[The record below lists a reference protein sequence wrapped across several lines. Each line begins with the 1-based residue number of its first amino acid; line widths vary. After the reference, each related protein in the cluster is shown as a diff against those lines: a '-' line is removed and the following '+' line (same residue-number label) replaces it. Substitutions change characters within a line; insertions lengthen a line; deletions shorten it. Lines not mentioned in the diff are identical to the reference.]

1 MKIKISL
8 IFSILISSFTYLY
21 AEVEELVVTGTLL
34 ENTEQDSSPVDII
47 TEEDYKNFNISN
59 IAEISKYLS
68 SSSGSH
74 FQSNTLDGVD
84 QGMNAITLRGLDQ
97 ASTLLLINSKRQTFA
112 GTPSNE
118 GEGYIDANIIP
129 EIALKRIEVLKE
141 GATSLYGS
149 DAVAGVINIITHKNF
164 SGLKVQAGHKK
175 TSNYNQ
181 TDSSLGLL
189 FGSSYKKTSYVL
201 GINLLKRA
209 PLSAIEIPRI
219 AELAISGLG
228 RSFKVSDAVS
238 LPAGI
243 WAGDYSKNQKI
254 PDPDCINNGGVL
266 TNSTTC
272 GFAYGNRFNIVND
285 ENQMKF
291 YINLAYEADSFDYGI
306 NFISSNININDNPQS
321 PSYPALP
328 FLSRMIQPGE
338 GGNPFDV
345 AVKWFGRPLGSDYAS
360 PNSPKDI
367 DQYHFSQTI
376 NTSIG
381 KDIGLEVSYT
391 LSEHSNKHLRPDI
404 IDSRFLDSI
413 NGTDMGISGGE
424 IVFWNLFDSSQNSEA
439 LINYVRGSEKSVKKA
454 NLESLDLILRSNAW
468 SGYSVAYGVQLN
480 KEALN
485 VSYDE
490 ISRAEFDANGKIIK
504 TADLFFLGGGID
516 VSKSR
521 NKYASFFEVEKD
533 LVNNFGVRIAGRYE
547 DFGNDSSFDPKLS
560 VKYIVSDNLSIRA
573 TKSSSFSMP
582 SMAQM
587 FSSDIN
593 LGSVRDFNDTSPFVR
608 QAQIGN
614 PNLKP
619 ATSINNNLGFIFN
632 KENQRLRVD
641 FWDIN
646 YKNRIEVQSAQA
658 MLLSNPNG
666 PSITRNIEG
675 DLIGITTTYFN
686 EANTEVSGV
695 DLSYEALMNLKK
707 NGVISFAIKGT
718 SINKFLTPNNKIN
731 DGEEKHHNKMINRV
745 GKYNYDANTHSLP
758 KKRIN
763 IFINWDYLNY
773 NIGLNVRHIDGYKN
787 SRPISGL
794 GLEYG
799 YKNKVES
806 FLVFDLSSSKL
817 ISTKNGTMDIKFSI
831 TNIFDESAPRL
842 YDAPDFSFDTRVHDP
857 RGRIIGLFLEYRH

>member
-8 IFSILISSFTYLY
+8 IFLILFSFTHLY

-34 ENTEQDSSPVDII
+34 KNTEQDSSPIDII
-47 TEEDYKNFNISN
+47 SEEDYKNFNISN
-59 IAEISKYLS
+59 ISEISKYLS

-84 QGMNAITLRGLDQ
+84 QGMAAITLRGLDQ

-149 DAVAGVINIITHKNF
+149 DAVAGVINIITHKSF
-164 SGLKVQAGHKK
+164 SGLKVEAGHKK

-189 FGSSYKKTSYVL
+189 IGSSYKKTSYVL
-201 GINLLKRA
+201 GINLLKRT

-219 AELAISGLG
+219 AELAVSGLG
-228 RSFKVSDAVS
+228 RSFKVSDDVS
-238 LPAGI
+238 LPFGI

-254 PDPDCINNGGVL
+254 PDPNCINNGGIL
-266 TNSTTC
+266 TNATTC

-285 ENQMKF
+285 EDHTKLYM
-291 YINLAYEADSFDYGI
+291 NLDYEADDFNYGI
-306 NFISSNININDNPQS
+306 NLISSNININDNPQS

-338 GGNPFDV
+338 GGNPFNV

-367 DQYHFSQTI
+367 NQYHLSQRF

-381 KDIGLEVSYT
+381 KDTDLEVSYT
-391 LSEHSNKHLRPDI
+391 LSEHSNKHIRPDI

-413 NGTDMGISGGE
+413 NGTDMGISDGE

-439 LINYVRGSEKSVKKA
+439 LINYVRGSEKSIKKA
-454 NLESLDLILRSNAW
+454 DLKSLDIILRSNTD
-468 SGYSVAYGVQLN
+468 SGYTVAYGVQLN
-480 KEALN
+480 KEALD

-490 ISRAEFDANGKIIK
+490 ISRAEFDTDGKIIK

-521 NKYASFFEVEKD
+521 NKYASFFEIEKD
-533 LVNNFGVRIAGRYE
+533 FLESFSLRVAGRYE

-560 VKYIVSDNLSIRA
+560 VKYIANNNLTIRA
-573 TKSSSFSMP
+573 SKSSSFSMP

-593 LGSVRDFNDTSPFVR
+593 LGSVRDFNGTSPFVR

-619 ATSINNNLGFIFN
+619 ATSNNNNLGFIFN
-632 KENQRLRVD
+632 TGGQRLTVD
-641 FWDIN
+641 LWDID

-666 PSITRNIEG
+666 LSITRNIEG

-686 EANTEVSGV
+686 ETNTEVSGF
-695 DLSYEALMNLKK
+695 DLSYEALINLEK
-707 NGVISFAIKGT
+707 NGVIAFAIKGT

-731 DGEEKHHNKMINRV
+731 VVEEEHHNKMINRV

-758 KKRIN
+758 KKRVN

-773 NIGLNVRHIDGYKN
+773 SIGLNARHIDGYKN

-799 YKNKVES
+799 YKSRVES
-806 FLVFDLSSSKL
+806 FLVFDLYSSKL
-817 ISTKNGTMDIKFSI
+817 ISTKNGALNMKFSI

-857 RGRIIGLFLEYRH
+857 RGRIIGLSLEYRH

>member
-8 IFSILISSFTYLY
+8 IFLILLSFTHLY
-21 AEVEELVVTGTLL
+21 AEIEELVITGTLL
-34 ENTEQDSSPVDII
+34 KNTEQDSSPIDII
-47 TEEDYKNFNISN
+47 SEEDYKNFNISN
-59 IAEISKYLS
+59 ISEISKYLS

-84 QGMNAITLRGLDQ
+84 QGMAAITLRGLDQ

-149 DAVAGVINIITHKNF
+149 DAVAGVINIITHKSF
-164 SGLKVQAGHKK
+164 SGLKAEAGHKK

-189 FGSSYKKTSYVL
+189 IGSSYKKTSYVL
-201 GINLLKRA
+201 GINLLKRT

-219 AELAISGLG
+219 AELAVSGLG
-228 RSFKVSDAVS
+228 RSFKVSDDVS
-238 LPAGI
+238 LPFGI

-254 PDPDCINNGGVL
+254 PDPNCINNGGIL
-266 TNSTTC
+266 TNATTC

-285 ENQMKF
+285 EDHTKL
-291 YINLAYEADSFDYGI
+291 YINLDYEADGFNYGI
-306 NFISSNININDNPQS
+306 NLISSNININDNPQS

-338 GGNPFDV
+338 GGNPFNV

-367 DQYHFSQTI
+367 NQHHLSQRF

-381 KDIGLEVSYT
+381 KDIDLEVSYT
-391 LSEHSNKHLRPDI
+391 LSEHSNKHIRPDI

-439 LINYVRGSEKSVKKA
+439 LINYVRGSEKSIKKA
-454 NLESLDLILRSNAW
+454 DLKSLDIILRSNTD

-480 KEALN
+480 KEALD

-490 ISRAEFDANGKIIK
+490 ISRAEFDTDGKIIK

-521 NKYASFFEVEKD
+521 NKYASFFEIEKD
-533 LVNNFGVRIAGRYE
+533 FLESFSLRVAGRYE

-560 VKYIVSDNLSIRA
+560 VKYIANNNLTIRA
-573 TKSSSFSMP
+573 SKSSSFSMP

-593 LGSVRDFNDTSPFVR
+593 LGSVRDFNGTSPFVR

-619 ATSINNNLGFIFN
+619 ATSNNNNLGFIFN
-632 KENQRLRVD
+632 IRGQRLTFD
-641 FWDIN
+641 LWDID

-666 PSITRNIEG
+666 LSITRNIEG

-686 EANTEVSGV
+686 ETNTEVSGF
-695 DLSYEALMNLKK
+695 DLSYEALINLEK
-707 NGVISFAIKGT
+707 NGVIAFAIKGT

-731 DGEEKHHNKMINRV
+731 VVEKEHHNKMINRV

-758 KKRIN
+758 KKRVN

-773 NIGLNVRHIDGYKN
+773 SIGLNARHIDGYKN

-799 YKNKVES
+799 YKNRVES
-806 FLVFDLSSSKL
+806 FLVFDLYSSKL
-817 ISTKNGTMDIKFSI
+817 ISTKNGALNMKFTI

-857 RGRIIGLFLEYRH
+857 RGRIIGLSLEYRH

>member
-8 IFSILISSFTYLY
+8 IFLILFSFTHLY

-34 ENTEQDSSPVDII
+34 KNTEQDSSPIDII
-47 TEEDYKNFNISN
+47 SEEDYKNFNISN
-59 IAEISKYLS
+59 ISEISKYLS

-84 QGMNAITLRGLDQ
+84 QGMAAITLRGLDQ

-149 DAVAGVINIITHKNF
+149 DAVAGVINIITHKSF
-164 SGLKVQAGHKK
+164 SGLKVEAGHKK

-189 FGSSYKKTSYVL
+189 IGSSYKKTSYVL
-201 GINLLKRA
+201 GINLLKRT

-219 AELAISGLG
+219 AELAVSGLG
-228 RSFKVSDAVS
+228 RSFKVSDDVS
-238 LPAGI
+238 LPFGI

-254 PDPDCINNGGVL
+254 PDPNCINNGGIL
-266 TNSTTC
+266 TNATTC

-285 ENQMKF
+285 EDHTKLYM
-291 YINLAYEADSFDYGI
+291 NLDYEADDFNYGI
-306 NFISSNININDNPQS
+306 NLISSNININDNPQS

-338 GGNPFDV
+338 GGNPFNV

-367 DQYHFSQTI
+367 NQYHLSQRF

-381 KDIGLEVSYT
+381 KDTDLEVSYT
-391 LSEHSNKHLRPDI
+391 LSEHSNKHIRPDI

-439 LINYVRGSEKSVKKA
+439 LINYVRGSEKSIKKA
-454 NLESLDLILRSNAW
+454 DLKSLDIILRSNTD
-468 SGYSVAYGVQLN
+468 SGYTVAYGVQLN
-480 KEALN
+480 KEALD

-490 ISRAEFDANGKIIK
+490 ISRAEFDTDGKIIK

-521 NKYASFFEVEKD
+521 NKHASFFEIEKD
-533 LVNNFGVRIAGRYE
+533 FLESFSLRVAGRYE

-560 VKYIVSDNLSIRA
+560 VKYIANNNLTIRA
-573 TKSSSFSMP
+573 SKSSSFSMP

-593 LGSVRDFNDTSPFVR
+593 LGSVRDFNGTSPFVR

-619 ATSINNNLGFIFN
+619 ATSNNNNLGFIFN
-632 KENQRLRVD
+632 TGGQRLTVD
-641 FWDIN
+641 LWDID

-666 PSITRNIEG
+666 LSITRNIEG

-686 EANTEVSGV
+686 ETNTEVSGF
-695 DLSYEALMNLKK
+695 DLSYEALINLEK
-707 NGVISFAIKGT
+707 NGVIAFAIKGT

-731 DGEEKHHNKMINRV
+731 VVEEEHHNKMINRV

-758 KKRIN
+758 KKRVN

-773 NIGLNVRHIDGYKN
+773 SIGLNARHIDGYKN

-799 YKNKVES
+799 YKSRVES
-806 FLVFDLSSSKL
+806 FLVFDLYSSKL
-817 ISTKNGTMDIKFSI
+817 ISTKNGALNMKFSI

-857 RGRIIGLFLEYRH
+857 RGRIIGLSLEYRH

>member
-1 MKIKISL
+1 MKIKTSL
-8 IFSILISSFTYLY
+8 IFLILLSFTHLY
-21 AEVEELVVTGTLL
+21 AEIEELVVTGTLL
-34 ENTEQDSSPVDII
+34 KNTEQDSSPIDII
-47 TEEDYKNFNISN
+47 SEEDYKNFNISN
-59 IAEISKYLS
+59 ISEISKYLS

-84 QGMNAITLRGLDQ
+84 QGMAAITLRGLDQ

-149 DAVAGVINIITHKNF
+149 DAVAGVINIITHKSF
-164 SGLKVQAGHKK
+164 SGLKVEAGHKK

-189 FGSSYKKTSYVL
+189 IGSSYKKTSYVL
-201 GINLLKRA
+201 GINLLKRT

-219 AELAISGLG
+219 AELAVSGLG
-228 RSFKVSDAVS
+228 RSFKVSDDVS
-238 LPAGI
+238 LPFGI

-254 PDPDCINNGGVL
+254 PDPNCINNGGIL
-266 TNSTTC
+266 TNATTC

-285 ENQMKF
+285 EDHTKL
-291 YINLAYEADSFDYGI
+291 YINLDYEADGFNYGI
-306 NFISSNININDNPQS
+306 NLISSNININDNPQS

-338 GGNPFDV
+338 GGNPFNV

-367 DQYHFSQTI
+367 NQHHLSQRF

-381 KDIGLEVSYT
+381 KDIDLEVSYT
-391 LSEHSNKHLRPDI
+391 LSEHSNKHIRPDI

-439 LINYVRGSEKSVKKA
+439 LINYVRGSEKSIKKA
-454 NLESLDLILRSNAW
+454 DLKSLDIILRSNTD

-480 KEALN
+480 KEALD

-490 ISRAEFDANGKIIK
+490 ISRAEFDTDGKIIK

-521 NKYASFFEVEKD
+521 NKYASFFEIEKD
-533 LVNNFGVRIAGRYE
+533 FLESFSLRVAGRYE

-560 VKYIVSDNLSIRA
+560 VKYIANNNLTIRA
-573 TKSSSFSMP
+573 SKSSSFSMP

-593 LGSVRDFNDTSPFVR
+593 LGSVRDFNGTSPFVR

-619 ATSINNNLGFIFN
+619 ATSNNNNLGFIFN
-632 KENQRLRVD
+632 IRGQRLTFD
-641 FWDIN
+641 LWDID

-666 PSITRNIEG
+666 LSITRNIEG

-686 EANTEVSGV
+686 ETNTEVSGF
-695 DLSYEALMNLKK
+695 DLSYEALINLEK
-707 NGVISFAIKGT
+707 NGVIAFAIKGT

-731 DGEEKHHNKMINRV
+731 VVEEEHHNKMINRV

-758 KKRIN
+758 KKRVN

-773 NIGLNVRHIDGYKN
+773 SIGLNARHIDGYKN

-799 YKNKVES
+799 YKNRVES
-806 FLVFDLSSSKL
+806 FLVFDLYSSKL
-817 ISTKNGTMDIKFSI
+817 ISTKNGALNMKFTI

-857 RGRIIGLFLEYRH
+857 RGRIIGLSLEYRH

>member
-8 IFSILISSFTYLY
+8 IFLILFSFTHLY

-34 ENTEQDSSPVDII
+34 KNTEQDSSPIDII
-47 TEEDYKNFNISN
+47 SEEDYKNFNISN
-59 IAEISKYLS
+59 ISEISKYLS

-84 QGMNAITLRGLDQ
+84 QGMAAITLRGLDQ

-149 DAVAGVINIITHKNF
+149 DAVAGVINIITHKSF
-164 SGLKVQAGHKK
+164 SGLKVEAGHKK

-189 FGSSYKKTSYVL
+189 IGSSYKKTSYVL
-201 GINLLKRA
+201 GINLLKRT

-219 AELAISGLG
+219 AELAVSGLG
-228 RSFKVSDAVS
+228 RSFKVSDDVS
-238 LPAGI
+238 LPFGI

-254 PDPDCINNGGVL
+254 PDPNCINNGGIL
-266 TNSTTC
+266 TNATTC

-285 ENQMKF
+285 EDHTKLYM
-291 YINLAYEADSFDYGI
+291 NLDYEADDFNYGI
-306 NFISSNININDNPQS
+306 NLISSNININDNPQS

-338 GGNPFDV
+338 GGNPFNV

-367 DQYHFSQTI
+367 NQYHLSQRF

-381 KDIGLEVSYT
+381 KDTDLEVSYT
-391 LSEHSNKHLRPDI
+391 LSEHSNKHIRPDI

-439 LINYVRGSEKSVKKA
+439 LINYVRGSEKSIKKA
-454 NLESLDLILRSNAW
+454 DLKSLDIILRSNTD
-468 SGYSVAYGVQLN
+468 SGYTVAYGVQLN
-480 KEALN
+480 KEALD

-490 ISRAEFDANGKIIK
+490 ISRAEFDTDGKIIK

-521 NKYASFFEVEKD
+521 NKYASFFEIEKD
-533 LVNNFGVRIAGRYE
+533 FLESFSLRVAGRYE

-560 VKYIVSDNLSIRA
+560 VKYIANNNLTIRA
-573 TKSSSFSMP
+573 SKSSSFSMP

-593 LGSVRDFNDTSPFVR
+593 LGSVRDFNGTSPFVR

-619 ATSINNNLGFIFN
+619 ATSNNNNLGFIFN
-632 KENQRLRVD
+632 TGGQRLTVD
-641 FWDIN
+641 LWDID

-666 PSITRNIEG
+666 LSITRNIEG

-686 EANTEVSGV
+686 ETNTEVSGF
-695 DLSYEALMNLKK
+695 DLSYEALINLEK
-707 NGVISFAIKGT
+707 NGVIAFAIKGT

-731 DGEEKHHNKMINRV
+731 VVEEERHNKMINRV

-758 KKRIN
+758 KKRVN

-773 NIGLNVRHIDGYKN
+773 SIGLNARHIDGYKN

-799 YKNKVES
+799 YKSRVES
-806 FLVFDLSSSKL
+806 FLVFDLYSSKL
-817 ISTKNGTMDIKFSI
+817 ISTKNGALNMKFSI

-857 RGRIIGLFLEYRH
+857 RGRIIGLSLEYRH

>member
-8 IFSILISSFTYLY
+8 IFLILFSFTHLY

-34 ENTEQDSSPVDII
+34 KNTEQDSSPIDII
-47 TEEDYKNFNISN
+47 SEEDYKNFNISN
-59 IAEISKYLS
+59 ISEISKYLS

-84 QGMNAITLRGLDQ
+84 QGMAAITLRGLDQ

-149 DAVAGVINIITHKNF
+149 DAVAGVINIITHKSF
-164 SGLKVQAGHKK
+164 SGLKVEAGHKK

-189 FGSSYKKTSYVL
+189 IGSSYKKTSYVL
-201 GINLLKRA
+201 GINLLKRT

-219 AELAISGLG
+219 AELAVSGLG
-228 RSFKVSDAVS
+228 RSFKVSDDVS
-238 LPAGI
+238 LPFGI

-254 PDPDCINNGGVL
+254 PDPNCINNGGIL
-266 TNSTTC
+266 TNATTC

-285 ENQMKF
+285 EDHTKLYM
-291 YINLAYEADSFDYGI
+291 NLDYEADDFNYGI
-306 NFISSNININDNPQS
+306 NLISSNININDNPQS

-338 GGNPFDV
+338 GGNPFNV

-367 DQYHFSQTI
+367 NQYHLSQRF

-381 KDIGLEVSYT
+381 KDTDLEVSYT
-391 LSEHSNKHLRPDI
+391 LSEHSNKHIRPDI

-439 LINYVRGSEKSVKKA
+439 LINYVRGSEKSIKKA
-454 NLESLDLILRSNAW
+454 DLKSLDIILRSNTD
-468 SGYSVAYGVQLN
+468 SGYTVAYGVQLN
-480 KEALN
+480 KEALD

-490 ISRAEFDANGKIIK
+490 ISRAEFDTDGKIIK

-521 NKYASFFEVEKD
+521 NKYASFFEIEKD
-533 LVNNFGVRIAGRYE
+533 FLESFSLRVAGRYE

-560 VKYIVSDNLSIRA
+560 VKYIANNNLTIRA
-573 TKSSSFSMP
+573 SKSSSFSMP

-593 LGSVRDFNDTSPFVR
+593 LGSVRDFNGPSPFVR

-619 ATSINNNLGFIFN
+619 ATSNNNNLGFIFN
-632 KENQRLRVD
+632 TGGQRLTVD
-641 FWDIN
+641 LWDID

-666 PSITRNIEG
+666 LSITRNIEG

-686 EANTEVSGV
+686 ETNTEVSGF
-695 DLSYEALMNLKK
+695 DLSYEALINLEK
-707 NGVISFAIKGT
+707 NGVIAFAIKGT

-731 DGEEKHHNKMINRV
+731 VVEKEHHNKMINRV

-758 KKRIN
+758 KKRVN

-773 NIGLNVRHIDGYKN
+773 SIGLNARHIDGYKN

-799 YKNKVES
+799 YKSRVES
-806 FLVFDLSSSKL
+806 FLVFDLYSSKL
-817 ISTKNGTMDIKFSI
+817 ISTKNGALNMKFSI

-857 RGRIIGLFLEYRH
+857 RGRIIGLSLEYRH

>member
-8 IFSILISSFTYLY
+8 IFLILFSFTHLY

-34 ENTEQDSSPVDII
+34 KNTEQDSSPIDII
-47 TEEDYKNFNISN
+47 SEEDYKNFNISN
-59 IAEISKYLS
+59 ISEISKYLS

-84 QGMNAITLRGLDQ
+84 QGMAAITLRGLDQ

-149 DAVAGVINIITHKNF
+149 DAVAGVINIITHKSF
-164 SGLKVQAGHKK
+164 SGLKVEAGHKK

-189 FGSSYKKTSYVL
+189 IGSSYKKTSYVL
-201 GINLLKRA
+201 GINLLKRT

-219 AELAISGLG
+219 AELAVSGLG
-228 RSFKVSDAVS
+228 RSFKVSDDVS
-238 LPAGI
+238 LPFGI

-254 PDPDCINNGGVL
+254 PDPNCINNGGIL
-266 TNSTTC
+266 TNATTC

-285 ENQMKF
+285 EDYMKL
-291 YINLAYEADSFDYGI
+291 YMNLDYEADDFNYGI
-306 NFISSNININDNPQS
+306 NLISSNININDNPQS

-338 GGNPFDV
+338 GGNPFNV

-367 DQYHFSQTI
+367 NQYHLSQRF

-381 KDIGLEVSYT
+381 KDTDLEVSYT
-391 LSEHSNKHLRPDI
+391 LSEHSNKHIRPDI

-439 LINYVRGSEKSVKKA
+439 LINYVRGSEKSIKKA
-454 NLESLDLILRSNAW
+454 DLKSLDIILRSNTD
-468 SGYSVAYGVQLN
+468 SGYTVAYGVQLN
-480 KEALN
+480 KEALD

-490 ISRAEFDANGKIIK
+490 ISRAEFDTDGKIIK

-521 NKYASFFEVEKD
+521 NKYASFFEIEKD
-533 LVNNFGVRIAGRYE
+533 FLESFSLRVAGRYE
-547 DFGNDSSFDPKLS
+547 NFGNDSSFDPKLS
-560 VKYIVSDNLSIRA
+560 VKYIANNNLTIRA
-573 TKSSSFSMP
+573 SKSSSFSMP

-593 LGSVRDFNDTSPFVR
+593 LGSVRDFNGTSPFVR

-619 ATSINNNLGFIFN
+619 ATSNNNNLGFIFN
-632 KENQRLRVD
+632 TGGQRLTVD
-641 FWDIN
+641 LWDID

-666 PSITRNIEG
+666 LSITRNIEG

-686 EANTEVSGV
+686 ETNTEVSGF
-695 DLSYEALMNLKK
+695 DLSYEALINLEK
-707 NGVISFAIKGT
+707 NGVIAFAIKGT

-731 DGEEKHHNKMINRV
+731 VVEEEHHNKMINRV

-758 KKRIN
+758 KKRVN

-773 NIGLNVRHIDGYKN
+773 SIGLNARHIDGYKN

-799 YKNKVES
+799 YKSRVES
-806 FLVFDLSSSKL
+806 FLVFDLYSSKL
-817 ISTKNGTMDIKFSI
+817 ISTKNGALNMKFSI

-857 RGRIIGLFLEYRH
+857 RGRIIGLSLEYRH

>member
-1 MKIKISL
+1 M
-8 IFSILISSFTYLY
+8 
-21 AEVEELVVTGTLL
+21 A
-34 ENTEQDSSPVDII
+34 
-47 TEEDYKNFNISN
+47 
-59 IAEISKYLS
+59 
-68 SSSGSH
+68 
-74 FQSNTLDGVD
+74 
-84 QGMNAITLRGLDQ
+84 AITLRGLDQ

-149 DAVAGVINIITHKNF
+149 DAVAGVINIITHKSF
-164 SGLKVQAGHKK
+164 SGLKVEAGHKK

-189 FGSSYKKTSYVL
+189 IGSSYKKTSYVL
-201 GINLLKRA
+201 GINLLKRT

-219 AELAISGLG
+219 AELAVSGLG
-228 RSFKVSDAVS
+228 RSFKVSDDVS
-238 LPAGI
+238 LPFGI

-254 PDPDCINNGGVL
+254 PDPNCINNGGIL
-266 TNSTTC
+266 TNATTC

-285 ENQMKF
+285 EDHTKL
-291 YINLAYEADSFDYGI
+291 YINLDYEADGFNYGI
-306 NFISSNININDNPQS
+306 NLISSNININDNPQS

-338 GGNPFDV
+338 GGNPFNV

-367 DQYHFSQTI
+367 NQHHLSQRF

-381 KDIGLEVSYT
+381 KDIDLEVSYT
-391 LSEHSNKHLRPDI
+391 LSEHSNKHIRPDI

-439 LINYVRGSEKSVKKA
+439 LINYVRGSEKSIKKA
-454 NLESLDLILRSNAW
+454 DLKSLDIILRSNTD
-468 SGYSVAYGVQLN
+468 SGYTVAYGVQLN
-480 KEALN
+480 KEALD

-490 ISRAEFDANGKIIK
+490 ISRAEFDTDGKIIK

-521 NKYASFFEVEKD
+521 NKYASFFEIEKD
-533 LVNNFGVRIAGRYE
+533 FLESFSLRVAGRYE

-560 VKYIVSDNLSIRA
+560 VKYIANNNLTIRA
-573 TKSSSFSMP
+573 SKSSSFSMP

-593 LGSVRDFNDTSPFVR
+593 LGSVRDFNGTSPFVR

-619 ATSINNNLGFIFN
+619 ATSNNNNLGFIFN
-632 KENQRLRVD
+632 TGGQRLTVD
-641 FWDIN
+641 LWDID

-666 PSITRNIEG
+666 LSITRNIEG

-686 EANTEVSGV
+686 ETNTEVSGF
-695 DLSYEALMNLKK
+695 DLSYEALINLEK
-707 NGVISFAIKGT
+707 NGVIAFAIKGT

-731 DGEEKHHNKMINRV
+731 VVEEEHHNKMINRV

-758 KKRIN
+758 KKRVN

-773 NIGLNVRHIDGYKN
+773 SIGLNARHIDGYKN

-799 YKNKVES
+799 YKSRVES
-806 FLVFDLSSSKL
+806 FLVFDLYSSKL
-817 ISTKNGTMDIKFSI
+817 ISTKNGALNMKFSI

-857 RGRIIGLFLEYRH
+857 RGRIIGLSLEYRH

>member
-8 IFSILISSFTYLY
+8 IFLILFSFTHLY

-34 ENTEQDSSPVDII
+34 KNTEQDSSPIDII
-47 TEEDYKNFNISN
+47 SEEDYKNFNISN
-59 IAEISKYLS
+59 ISEISKYLS

-84 QGMNAITLRGLDQ
+84 QGMAAITLRGLDQ

-149 DAVAGVINIITHKNF
+149 DAVAGVINIITHKSF
-164 SGLKVQAGHKK
+164 SGLKVEAGHKK

-189 FGSSYKKTSYVL
+189 IGSSYKKTSYVL
-201 GINLLKRA
+201 GINLLKRT

-219 AELAISGLG
+219 AELAVSGLG
-228 RSFKVSDAVS
+228 RSFKVSDDVS
-238 LPAGI
+238 LPFGI

-254 PDPDCINNGGVL
+254 PDPNCINNGGIL
-266 TNSTTC
+266 TNATTC

-285 ENQMKF
+285 EDYMKL
-291 YINLAYEADSFDYGI
+291 YMNLDYEADGFNYGI
-306 NFISSNININDNPQS
+306 NLISSNININDNPQS

-338 GGNPFDV
+338 GGNPFNV

-367 DQYHFSQTI
+367 NQYHLSQRF

-381 KDIGLEVSYT
+381 KDTDLEVSYT
-391 LSEHSNKHLRPDI
+391 LSEHSNKHIRPDI

-439 LINYVRGSEKSVKKA
+439 LINYVRGSEKSIKKA
-454 NLESLDLILRSNAW
+454 DLKSLDIILRSNTD
-468 SGYSVAYGVQLN
+468 SGYTVAYGVQLN
-480 KEALN
+480 KEALD

-490 ISRAEFDANGKIIK
+490 ISRAEFDTDGKIIK

-521 NKYASFFEVEKD
+521 NKYASFFEIEKD
-533 LVNNFGVRIAGRYE
+533 FLESFSLRVAGRYE

-560 VKYIVSDNLSIRA
+560 VKYIANNNLTIRA
-573 TKSSSFSMP
+573 SKSSSFSMP

-593 LGSVRDFNDTSPFVR
+593 LGSVRDFNGTSPFVR

-619 ATSINNNLGFIFN
+619 ATSNNNNLGFIFN
-632 KENQRLRVD
+632 TGGQRLTVD
-641 FWDIN
+641 LWDID

-666 PSITRNIEG
+666 LSITRNIEG

-686 EANTEVSGV
+686 ETNTEVSGF
-695 DLSYEALMNLKK
+695 DLSYEALINLEK
-707 NGVISFAIKGT
+707 NGVIAFAIKGT

-731 DGEEKHHNKMINRV
+731 VVEEEHHNKMINRV

-758 KKRIN
+758 KKRVN

-773 NIGLNVRHIDGYKN
+773 SIGLNARHIDGYKN

-799 YKNKVES
+799 YKSRVES
-806 FLVFDLSSSKL
+806 FLVFDLYSSKL
-817 ISTKNGTMDIKFSI
+817 ISTKNGALNMKFTI

-857 RGRIIGLFLEYRH
+857 RGRIIGLSLEYRH